1 LAAHSVATLYEEAVM
16 AAARDQAARVL
27 RREPDTAEREIAR
40 GPSASPAEQA
50 QADPSE
56 ETVARRPATPPDEPA
71 IDQPA
76 AAPAAH
82 AASSEPK
89 SGKRKL
95 VLMGIVALLAL
106 AAASYGG
113 ALLRLYR

>member
-1 LAAHSVATLYEEAVM
+1 M

-27 RREPDTAEREIAR
+27 RREPDTAESEIAR
-40 GPSASPAEQA
+40 EPSASPAEQA
-50 QADPSE
+50 HADPSE
-56 ETVARRPATPPDEPA
+56 ETVARRPAKPPDEPA

-76 AAPAAH
+76 AAPAA
-82 AASSEPK
+82 ASKEPK

-113 ALLRLYR
+113 YYVLVGRF